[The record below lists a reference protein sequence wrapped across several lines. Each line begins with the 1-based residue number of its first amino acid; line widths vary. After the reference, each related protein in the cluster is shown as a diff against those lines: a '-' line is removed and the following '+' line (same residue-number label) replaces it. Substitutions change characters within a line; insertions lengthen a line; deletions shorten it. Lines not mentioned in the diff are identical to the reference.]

1 VTRGV
6 VYAEPA
12 AAPAVEELTVDPIGN
27 REVRV
32 RVLAC
37 GLCHSDL
44 HVVETKGR
52 GDRFPI
58 LLGHEGAGVVEE
70 VGSDVTSVVPG
81 DRVVVAWRAPCGD
94 CPHCRRGDS
103 RRCSSQ
109 LRAKRRLHRAAD
121 GALLTPVLRCGTFAD
136 EAVVHEACAVKVPE
150 ELPVEQAAL
159 LACGFSTGAGA
170 ALWATPVQAGSTI
183 AVIGCGGVG
192 LAVVQGALLR
202 GAERIFAVDVALEKL
217 AHARAL
223 GATDTVDASAA
234 DAVEVVRELTGGRGV
249 EFAFSAIGAASGL
262 AQAIRMCAYAGTATL
277 VGLPFPGAKL
287 DVDLVADVFDPKVAV
302 AVTHG
307 GDTIPQ
313 EDFPFLAQ
321 AALDGRL
328 DLARFVTSTISL
340 VEVPERLR
348 SIGEHGEIRTVALLE
363 A

>member
-1 VTRGV
+1 MTRGV
-6 VYAEPA
+6 VYAEPDA
-12 AAPAVEELTVDPIGN
+12 PPAVEELTVEPPGP

-32 RVLAC
+32 HVLAC

-44 HVVETKGR
+44 HIVETKGW
-52 GDRFPI
+52 GSRFPI

-70 VGSDVTSVVPG
+70 VGSEVTSVAPG
-81 DRVVVAWRAPCGD
+81 DRVVIAWRAPCSE
-94 CPHCRRGDS
+94 CPQCRRGDP

-109 LRAKRRLHRAAD
+109 LRAKRRMRRAVD

-136 EAVVHEACAVKVPE
+136 QAVVHEACAVKVPE
-150 ELPVEQAAL
+150 ELPVEQASL

-170 ALWATPVQAGSTI
+170 ALWATPVREGSSV

-202 GAERIFAVDVALEKL
+202 GAGQIVAVDIAPEKL
-217 AHARAL
+217 EHARAL
-223 GATDTVDASAA
+223 GATDVVDAT
-234 DAVEVVRELTGGRGV
+234 AVDPVEAVRELTGGRKAD
-249 EFAFSAIGAASGL
+249 FAFAAAGGAKGL
-262 AQAIRMCAYAGTATL
+262 AQAIRMCAYAGTATF
-277 VGLPFPGAKL
+277 VGLALPDSRL
-287 DVDLVADVFDPKVAV
+287 DVDLDTEVFGPKVTI

-313 EDFPFLAQ
+313 EDFPFLAK

-340 VEVPERLR
+340 DEVPERLPR
-348 SIGEHGEIRTVALLE
+348 IGEGGEIRTVALLG
-363 A
+363 

>member
-6 VYAEPA
+6 VYAEPDA
-12 AAPAVEELTVDPIGN
+12 VPAVEELTVEPPGP
-27 REVRV
+27 REVLV

-44 HVVETKGR
+44 HVIETKGW
-52 GDRFPI
+52 GTRFPI

-70 VGSDVTSVVPG
+70 VGSDVTLVARG
-81 DRVVVAWRAPCGD
+81 DRVVIAWRAPCGE
-94 CPHCRRGDS
+94 CPQCRRGDP

-109 LRAKRRLHRAAD
+109 LRAKRRMHRAVD
-121 GALLTPVLRCGTFAD
+121 GALLTPVLRCGTYAD
-136 EAVVHEACAVKVPE
+136 QAIVHEACAVKVPE

-170 ALWATPVQAGSTI
+170 ALWATPVREGSDV

-202 GAERIFAVDVALEKL
+202 GAARIFAVDVAPDKLE
-217 AHARAL
+217 HARNL
-223 GATDTVDASAA
+223 GATDAVDASSVNP
-234 DAVEVVRELTGGRGV
+234 VEAVRELTGGRGV
-249 EFAFSAIGAASGL
+249 EFAFSAIGAAKGL

-277 VGLPFPGAKL
+277 VGMPKPDKKL
-287 DVDLVADVFDPKVAV
+287 HADLFTDVFTPKVTV

-307 GDTIPQ
+307 GDTIPR

-321 AALDGRL
+321 AALDERI

-340 VEVPERLR
+340 DEVPERLER
-348 SIGEHGEIRTVALLE
+348 IGRDGEIRTVALF
-363 A
+363 

>member
-6 VYAEPA
+6 VYAEPD
-12 AAPAVEELTVDPIGN
+12 AAPAVEELTVDPPGP
-27 REVRV
+27 REVLV

-70 VGSDVTSVVPG
+70 VGSEVTSVATG
-81 DRVVVAWRAPCGD
+81 DRVVIAWRAPCGE
-94 CPHCRRGDS
+94 CPQCRRGDP
-103 RRCSSQ
+103 RRCSKQ
-109 LRAKRRLHRAAD
+109 LRAKRRLHRAVD
-121 GALLTPVLRCGTFAD
+121 GALLTPVLRCGTFANQ
-136 EAVVHEACAVKVPE
+136 AVVHEACAVKVPE
-150 ELPVEQAAL
+150 ELPVEQASL

-170 ALWATPVQAGSTI
+170 ALWTTPVEQGSSV
-183 AVIGCGGVG
+183 AVVGCGGVG
-192 LAVVQGALLR
+192 LAVVQGAVLR
-202 GAERIFAVDVALEKL
+202 GAQQIVAVDVVPEKL
-217 AHARAL
+217 DHARTL
-223 GATDTVDASAA
+223 GATDVVDASTL
-234 DAVEVVRELTGGRGV
+234 DPVETVRDLTGGRGV

-287 DVDLVADVFDPKVAV
+287 DVDLVVDVFDPKVAV

-313 EDFPFLAQ
+313 EDFPFLAH
-321 AALDGRL
+321 AALDGRI

-340 VEVPERLR
+340 DEVPERLPR
-348 SIGEHGEIRTVALLE
+348 IGESGEIRTVALL
-363 A
+363 

>member
-1 VTRGV
+1 MTRGV
-6 VYAEPA
+6 VYAEPD
-12 AAPAVEELTVDPIGN
+12 AAPAVEELTVEPPGP
-27 REVRV
+27 REVLV

-44 HVVETKGR
+44 HVVETKGW
-52 GDRFPI
+52 GTRFPI

-70 VGSDVTSVVPG
+70 MGSDVTLVAPG
-81 DRVVVAWRAPCGD
+81 DRVVIAWRAPCGE
-94 CPHCRRGDS
+94 CPQCRRGDP

-109 LRAKRRLHRAAD
+109 LRAKRRMHRAVD
-121 GALLTPVLRCGTFAD
+121 GALLTPVLRCGTYAD
-136 EAVVHEACAVKVPE
+136 QAIVHEACAVKVPE

-170 ALWATPVQAGSTI
+170 ALWATPVREGSDV

-202 GAERIFAVDVALEKL
+202 GAARIFAVDVAPDKLE
-217 AHARAL
+217 HARNL
-223 GATDTVDASAA
+223 GATDAVDASSVNP
-234 DAVEVVRELTGGRGV
+234 VEAVRELTGGRGV
-249 EFAFSAIGAASGL
+249 EFAFSAIGAAKGL

-277 VGLPFPGAKL
+277 VGMPKPDKKL
-287 DVDLVADVFDPKVAV
+287 HADLFTDVFTPKVTV

-307 GDTIPQ
+307 GDTIPR

-321 AALDGRL
+321 AALDERI

-340 VEVPERLR
+340 DEVPDRLER
-348 SIGEHGEIRTVALLE
+348 IGRDGEIRTVALF
-363 A
+363 

>member
-1 VTRGV
+1 VTRGL
-6 VYAEPA
+6 VYAEPDST
-12 AAPAVEELTVDPIGN
+12 PAIEELTIEPIGK
-27 REVRV
+27 REVLV

-44 HVVETKGR
+44 YVLETEGW
-52 GDRFPI
+52 GMRFPI

-70 VGSDVTSVVPG
+70 VGRDVTSVAPG
-81 DRVVVAWRAPCGD
+81 DRVVVAWRAPCGE
-94 CPHCRRGDS
+94 CPQCRRGDS

-121 GALLTPVLRCGTFAD
+121 DALLTPVLRCGTLAD
-136 EAVVHEACAVKVPE
+136 HAVVHEACAVKVPE

-170 ALWATPVQAGSTI
+170 ALWATPVREGSSV

-192 LAVVQGALLR
+192 LAVVQGALLA
-202 GAERIFAVDVALEKL
+202 GAERIVAIDVAPEKL
-217 AHARAL
+217 DPATEL
-223 GATDTVDASAA
+223 GATDVVDATAG
-234 DAVEVVRELTGGRGV
+234 DPVEAVRELTGGRGV
-249 EFAFSAIGAASGL
+249 EFAFSAIGAETGL

-277 VGLPFPGAKL
+277 VGMPLPGTKL
-287 DVDLVADVFDPKVAV
+287 ELDLYADMFGPKATI

-321 AALDGRL
+321 AALEGRI
-328 DLARFVTSTISL
+328 DLGRFVTSTISL
-340 VEVPERLR
+340 EEVPERLER
-348 SIGEHGEIRTVALLE
+348 IGQNGEIRTVAVL
-363 A
+363 

>member
-6 VYAEPA
+6 VYAEPDA
-12 AAPAVEELTVDPIGN
+12 PPAVEELTVDAPGP
-27 REVRV
+27 REVLV

-44 HVVETKGR
+44 HIVETKGW
-52 GDRFPI
+52 GMRFPI

-70 VGSDVTSVVPG
+70 VGSDVRAVAPG
-81 DRVVVAWRAPCGD
+81 DRVVVAWRAPCGE
-94 CPHCRRGDS
+94 CPQCTRGDP

-121 GALLTPVLRCGTFAD
+121 GSLLMPVLRCGTYA
-136 EAVVHEACAVKVPE
+136 EHAVVHEACAVRVPE

-170 ALWATPVQAGSTI
+170 ALWATPVREGSTV

-202 GAERIFAVDVALEKL
+202 HAERIVAVDLAEDKLEHAL
-217 AHARAL
+217 AL
-223 GATDTVDASAA
+223 GATDVVDGGAG
-234 DAVEVVRELTGGRGV
+234 DPVEAVRELTGGRGV
-249 EFAFSAIGAASGL
+249 DFAFSAIGAASGL

-277 VGLPFPGAKL
+277 VGMPFPGARL
-287 DVDLVADVFDPKVAV
+287 EADLAADVFWPKISV

-307 GDTIPQ
+307 GDTVPQ

-321 AALDGRL
+321 AALDGRI
-328 DLARFVTSTISL
+328 DLGRFVTSTISL
-340 VEVPERLR
+340 DEVPGRLPR
-348 SIGEHGEIRTVALLE
+348 IGERGEIRTVALM
-363 A
+363 

>member
-6 VYAEPA
+6 VYAEA
-12 AAPAVEELTVDPIGN
+12 DTAPAVEELTVEPPGP
-27 REVRV
+27 REVLV

-44 HVVETKGR
+44 HVVETKGW
-52 GDRFPI
+52 GMRFPI

-70 VGSDVTSVVPG
+70 VGSEVTSVASG
-81 DRVVVAWRAPCGD
+81 DRVVIAWRAPCGE
-94 CPHCRRGDS
+94 CPQCRRGDA

-121 GALLTPVLRCGTFAD
+121 GALLTPVLRCGTFA
-136 EAVVHEACAVKVPE
+136 ERAVVHEACAVKVPK
-150 ELPVEQAAL
+150 ELPIEQATL

-170 ALWATPVQAGSTI
+170 ALWATPVQEGSSV

-202 GAERIFAVDVALEKL
+202 GADRIVAVDVVPEKL
-217 AHARAL
+217 EHARAL
-223 GATDTVDASAA
+223 GATDVLDATAVDP
-234 DAVEVVRELTGGRGV
+234 VEAVRELTGGRGV
-249 EFAFSAIGAASGL
+249 EFAFSAVTATAAL

-277 VGLPFPGAKL
+277 VGLPLPGAKL
-287 DVDLVADVFDPKVAV
+287 DVDLEADVFWPHITL

-340 VEVPERLR
+340 DEVPEHLPR
-348 SIGEHGEIRTVALLE
+348 IGERGGIRTVALL
-363 A
+363 

>member
-1 VTRGV
+1 VRRGV
-6 VYAEPA
+6 VYASPEE
-12 AAPAVEELTVDPIGN
+12 APAVEELTVDPVGP
-27 REVRV
+27 REVLV

-44 HVVETKGR
+44 HVVETKGW
-52 GDRFPI
+52 GTRFPI

-70 VGSDVTSVVPG
+70 VGSDVTSVKPG
-81 DRVVVAWRAPCGD
+81 DRVVAAWRAPCGG
-94 CPHCRRGDS
+94 CPQCRRGDP

-121 GALLTPVLRCGTFAD
+121 GALLTPVLRCGTFA
-136 EAVVHEACAVKVPE
+136 ENAVIHEACAVKVPE

-170 ALWATPVQAGSTI
+170 ALWSTPVHEGSSV

-192 LAVVQGALLR
+192 LAVIQGALLAA
-202 GAERIFAVDVALEKL
+202 AERIVAVDVAPDKLE
-217 AHARAL
+217 HARAL
-223 GATDTVDASAA
+223 GATDVVDASAG
-234 DAVEVVRELTGGRGV
+234 DPVEAVRELTGGGV
-249 EFAFSAIGAASGL
+249 EFAFSAIGAALGL
-262 AQAIRMCAYAGTATL
+262 EQAIRMCAYAGTATL
-277 VGLPFPGAKL
+277 VGMPKPDTKL
-287 DVDLVADVFDPKVAV
+287 DTDLFVDVFGPKVTI

-321 AALDGRL
+321 AALDGRI

-340 VEVPERLR
+340 DEVPDRLPR
-348 SIGEHGEIRTVALLE
+348 IGEGGEIRTVALLG
-363 A
+363 

>member
-1 VTRGV
+1 MTRGV
-6 VYAEPA
+6 VYAEPDA
-12 AAPAVEELTVDPIGN
+12 EPAVEELTVDPPGP
-27 REVRV
+27 REVLV

-44 HVVETKGR
+44 HIVETKGW
-52 GDRFPI
+52 GLHFPI

-70 VGSDVTSVVPG
+70 VGGEVTTVAPG
-81 DRVVVAWRAPCGD
+81 DRIVIAWRAPCGD
-94 CPHCRRGDS
+94 CPQCRRGDP

-121 GALLTPVLRCGTFAD
+121 GTLLTPVLRCGTFA
-136 EAVVHEACAVKVPE
+136 EHAVVHEACAVKVPE
-150 ELPVEQAAL
+150 ELPIEQAAL

-170 ALWATPVQAGSTI
+170 ALWATPVRQGSSV

-202 GAERIFAVDVALEKL
+202 GAERVIAVDVAPEKL
-217 AHARAL
+217 EHARAL
-223 GATDTVDASAA
+223 GATDGIDASAG
-234 DAVEVVRELTGGRGV
+234 DPVEAVRELTGRRGV
-249 EFAFSAIGAASGL
+249 EFAFSAIGPATGL

-277 VGLPFPGAKL
+277 VGVPAPGARL
-287 DVDLVADVFDPKVAV
+287 DADLDADVFGSKVAI

-313 EDFPFLAQ
+313 EDFPFLAR
-321 AALDGRL
+321 AALDGRI

-340 VEVPERLR
+340 EEVPERLPR
-348 SIGEHGEIRTVALLE
+348 IGQDGEIRTVAVM
-363 A
+363 

>member
-6 VYAEPA
+6 VYAEPD
-12 AAPAVEELTVDPIGN
+12 AAPAVEELTVEPPGP
-27 REVRV
+27 REVLV

-44 HVVETKGR
+44 HVIETKGW
-52 GDRFPI
+52 GTRFPI

-70 VGSDVTSVVPG
+70 VGSDVTLVAPG
-81 DRVVVAWRAPCGD
+81 DRVVIAWRAPCGE
-94 CPHCRRGDS
+94 CPQCRRGDP

-109 LRAKRRLHRAAD
+109 LRAKRRMHRAVD
-121 GALLTPVLRCGTFAD
+121 GALLTPVLRCGTYAD
-136 EAVVHEACAVKVPE
+136 QAIVHEACAVKVPE

-170 ALWATPVQAGSTI
+170 ALWATPVREGSDV

-202 GAERIFAVDVALEKL
+202 GAARIFAVDVAPDKLE
-217 AHARAL
+217 HARNL
-223 GATDTVDASAA
+223 GATDAVDASSV
-234 DAVEVVRELTGGRGV
+234 DPVEAVRELTGGRGV
-249 EFAFSAIGAASGL
+249 EFAFSAIGAAKGL

-277 VGLPFPGAKL
+277 VGMPKPDKKL
-287 DVDLVADVFDPKVAV
+287 HADLFTDVFTPKVTV

-307 GDTIPQ
+307 GDTIPR

-321 AALDGRL
+321 AALDERI

-340 VEVPERLR
+340 DEVPERLER
-348 SIGEHGEIRTVALLE
+348 IGRDGEIRTVALF
-363 A
+363 